1 MENSK
6 QTVECKGKQIPA
18 WFNDK
23 EGKRWSFDRPAM
35 EDKHGGIPLSQLR
48 DHECVKAPGAIYRQA
63 PHI

>member
-48 DHECVKAPGAIYRQA
+48 DDE
-63 PHI
+63 